1 MKVAE
6 TGEACNVD
14 WYPFSHQTLSSLS
27 LNVDF
32 ILFSLFPLPYT
43 TLVQDF
49 VFSHVDYGRTLLTNL
64 TDSCLSLLK
73 AILLTIT
80 RLISLKQYFLNVITF
95 PEILKIDNQALKKYH
110 LAPTLQSHSFL
121 PTLSNKLP

>member
-1 MKVAE
+1 MLIGTPLAPNTVK
-6 TGEACNVD
+6 
-14 WYPFSHQTLSSLS
+14 
-27 LNVDF
+27 
-32 ILFSLFPLPYT
+32 SLFERWLHFVLFIST
-43 TLVQDF
+43 TIYHSSPGFLIFSCRLQQD
-49 VFSHVDYGRTLLTNL
+49 LLTNL